1 MKLLQC
7 ISLSTFDPPR
17 LFNHIPG
24 CVSVCVCSVSS
35 SKYLCACVDKGLQ
48 VKVTFYLKKKK
59 FPKNQNGLVCPFVDF
74 LFHHF
79 YFNYF
84 DRLENG
90 DRKNVSLFSHTNPFC
105 VDCVVVVERKKRL
118 GLIKPRFTADE
129 FVNELIWKIWLCVC
143 DPERQMATMS
153 KNL

>member
-1 MKLLQC
+1 MHPVKKGKSYDDEFSILPVNLLQC
-7 ISLSTFDPPR
+7 ISLFDPLR

-48 VKVTFYLKKKK
+48 VKVTFYLKKI

-84 DRLENG
+84 GRLENG
-90 DRKNVSLFSHTNPFC
+90 DRKNVWLFSHTHTLIPF
-105 VDCVVVVERKKRL
+105 VSIV
-118 GLIKPRFTADE
+118 
-129 FVNELIWKIWLCVC
+129 
-143 DPERQMATMS
+143 
-153 KNL
+153 